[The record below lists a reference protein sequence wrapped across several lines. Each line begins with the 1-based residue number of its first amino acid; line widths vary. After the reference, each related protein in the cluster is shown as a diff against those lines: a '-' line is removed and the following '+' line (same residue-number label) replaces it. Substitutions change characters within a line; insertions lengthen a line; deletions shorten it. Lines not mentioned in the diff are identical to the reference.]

1 MVLDASKKGIGFHNW
16 LSKVLCDGTES
27 CFASNEPC
35 SYPLLRLCIKLSRF
49 LQPASG
55 VALEPEVK
63 PRYGL
68 CVHGYSSYG
77 LLLVLYLFVQHKEIS
92 AVSSTLIPVQLLFLH
107 SSFFP
112 FTKWEVAEGEEG
124 VGGRHYY
131 LQREPIPPFLHGR
144 VHREPHSDATRKRV
158 LSLEPHPYPTRYLLK
173 KTSASLTYPFC
184 YSSDDWMKRQSHRH
198 IVAVCA

>member
-68 CVHGYSSYG
+68 CVHGYRSYG

-92 AVSSTLIPVQLLFLH
+92 AVSSTLIPVQLLFLAFVLL
-107 SSFFP
+107 SFH
-112 FTKWEVAEGEEG
+112 EMGSCRRG
-124 VGGRHYY
+124 RGGWRSA
-131 LQREPIPPFLHGR
+131 LLLTERADTAVLAWPSPSRTAFGC
-144 VHREPHSDATRKRV
+144 DA
-158 LSLEPHPYPTRYLLK
+158 
-173 KTSASLTYPFC
+173 
-184 YSSDDWMKRQSHRH
+184 
-198 IVAVCA
+198 